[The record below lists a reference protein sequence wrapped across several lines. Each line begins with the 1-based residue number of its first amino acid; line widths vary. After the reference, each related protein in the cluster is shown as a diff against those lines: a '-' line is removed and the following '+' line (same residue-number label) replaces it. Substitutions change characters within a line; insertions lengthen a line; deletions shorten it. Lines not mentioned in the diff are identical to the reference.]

1 MQAVAPG
8 ATFGR
13 FDGLN
18 TEGSKSKSP
27 KIKANNALQ
36 KKIRGQVG
44 KGFWKTIQKIAEKYG
59 DNGMA
64 SAFKL
69 GGDIAQRAR
78 AIAKALK
85 QAVPGAT
92 KNGLAGVIGSWVFE
106 SGGLNPAAVNPDGG
120 ASGFGQWLGSR
131 KANLMAYARRHG
143 KSWKDP
149 ATQIN
154 FAVNADGSDSA
165 ILKRILRSSGS
176 ASELALK
183 FSREW
188 ERGGYDA
195 QHASAARSIAGALH
209 GFANGGKILYPQ
221 FATVGEDGP
230 EYVINPAK
238 ASADKY
244 LLEAIKDRASHAPQS
259 AVADLSKMLDFN
271 QFRYSA
277 SNGWRT
283 RSDAHTNNQ
292 VRAVTSNRMKG
303 NGGDIHMVVKLNNKT
318 IAQGVKP
325 ILDAQ
330 QADQIVIA
338 EGGGSI

>member
-1 MQAVAPG
+1 MAVNQY
-8 ATFGR
+8 R
-13 FDGLN
+13 
-18 TEGSKSKSP
+18 SKSKAP

-154 FAVNADGSDSA
+154 FAVNADGSNSA

-183 FSREW
+183 FSQEW

-195 QHASAARSIAGALH
+195 QHASAARSTA
-209 GFANGGKILYPQ
+209 Y
-221 FATVGEDGP
+221 
-230 EYVINPAK
+230 
-238 ASADKY
+238 
-244 LLEAIKDRASHAPQS
+244 
-259 AVADLSKMLDFN
+259 
-271 QFRYSA
+271 
-277 SNGWRT
+277 
-283 RSDAHTNNQ
+283 RS
-292 VRAVTSNRMKG
+292 
-303 NGGDIHMVVKLNNKT
+303 
-318 IAQGVKP
+318 
-325 ILDAQ
+325 
-330 QADQIVIA
+330 
-338 EGGGSI
+338 